1 MANRQKLP
9 RFELQGSSWE
19 ESGLFTASD
28 WRYEALVDY
37 LKLSSSYKLVCEWA
51 RKGSKAIPINAPKDW
66 KQLVKTYED
75 FGDVWRIP
83 ESRWWDSR
91 GKALFGIKAAK
102 SQTFVAGNSDNSTL
116 INSKT
121 ATQSQK
127 TWQDMGKPE
136 CLVLAIPTNQT
147 KQMALKQ
154 INAIV
159 RAGNFVSTNPRLVKP
174 KYELIRSKLREPTI
188 KLGTIALKI
197 YQNGYPLWMIGNQ
210 LDLSPA
216 HHIELDDDGN
226 PHANELNLAEKKIR
240 LQILASKLVAKAELI
255 SENAARGLY
264 PTDTPCRYAIKFES
278 ATRKVGRP
286 SKAR

>member
-1 MANRQKLP
+1 MVNRQKLP

-19 ESGLFTASD
+19 ESGLFAASD

-37 LKLSSSYKLVCEWA
+37 LKLSPSYKLVCEWA
-51 RKGSKAIPINAPKDW
+51 RKGQKALPSNAPKDW
-66 KQLVKTYED
+66 KQIVKTYEN

-83 ESRWWDSR
+83 ESRWWKSR
-91 GKALFGIKAAK
+91 GIALFGIKAAK
-102 SQTFVAGNSDNSTL
+102 AQTFIAGNSDDVHL
-116 INSKT
+116 INSST
-121 ATQSQK
+121 ATQSQN

-159 RAGNFVSTNPRLVKP
+159 RAGNFVSTKPRLIKP

-188 KLGTIALKI
+188 KLGTIALKM
-197 YQNGYPLWMIGNQ
+197 YQNGYPLWLIGTR
-210 LDLSPA
+210 LELSPA
-216 HHIELDDDGN
+216 HHIKLDDEGN
-226 PHANELNLAEKKIR
+226 PDPGELNLADKKIR
-240 LQILASKLVAKAELI
+240 LQILASKLVAKAELLA
-255 SENAARGLY
+255 ENAARGLY
-264 PTDTPCRYAIKFES
+264 PTDATCRYAMKFKS

-286 SKAR
+286 SKSK

>member
-19 ESGLFTASD
+19 ASGLFAASD

-37 LKLSSSYKLVCEWA
+37 LKLSTSYKLVCEWS
-51 RKGSKAIPINAPKDW
+51 RKGSKAVPKNAPKDW
-66 KQLVKTYED
+66 NQLVKAYED

-102 SQTFVAGNSDNSTL
+102 TQTFIVGNSDDATL
-116 INSKT
+116 INSKA
-121 ATQSQK
+121 ATQSQNM
-127 TWQDMGKPE
+127 WQDMGNPE

-154 INAIV
+154 ISAII
-159 RAGNFVSTNPRLVKP
+159 RSNNFVSSKPKLIKP
-174 KYELIRSKLREPTI
+174 KYELVRSKLREPTI
-188 KLGTIALKI
+188 KLGTIALKM
-197 YQNGYPLWMIGNQ
+197 YQNGYPLWLIGNQ
-210 LDLSPA
+210 LELSPA
-216 HHIELDDDGN
+216 HHIKLDDEGN
-226 PHANELNLAEKKIR
+226 PDPGELNLADKKIR

-255 SENAARGLY
+255 AENAARGLY
-264 PTDTPCRYAIKFES
+264 PTDAPCGHAIKFKS

>member
-19 ESGLFTASD
+19 ESGLFAASD

-37 LKLSSSYKLVCEWA
+37 LKLSPSYKLVCEWA
-51 RKGSKAIPINAPKDW
+51 RKGSKAIPKNVPKDW
-66 KQLVKTYED
+66 KLLVKTYED

-83 ESRWWDSR
+83 ESRWWKSR
-91 GKALFGIKAAK
+91 GIALFGIKAAK
-102 SQTFVAGNSDNSTL
+102 AQTFIVGNSDDVHL
-116 INSKT
+116 INGKT
-121 ATQSQK
+121 TAQSQK

-147 KQMALKQ
+147 KQMVLKQ

-159 RAGNFVSTNPRLVKP
+159 RAGNFVSTKPRLIKP

-188 KLGTIALKI
+188 KLGTIALKM
-197 YQNGYPLWMIGNQ
+197 YQLGYPLWLIGNQ
-210 LDLSPA
+210 LELSPA
-216 HHIELDDDGN
+216 HHIELDEQGN
-226 PHANELNLAEKKIR
+226 PNTNELNLSEKKVR

-255 SENAARGLY
+255 AENAARGFY
-264 PTDTPCRYAIKFES
+264 PTDAPNRYAIKFES

-286 SKAR
+286 SKTK

>member
-19 ESGLFTASD
+19 ESGLFAASD

-37 LKLSSSYKLVCEWA
+37 LKLSPSYKLVCEWA
-51 RKGSKAIPINAPKDW
+51 RKRSKAIPPNAPKDW
-66 KQLVKTYED
+66 KQIVKTYED

-83 ESRWWDSR
+83 ESRWWESR

-102 SQTFVAGNSDNSTL
+102 AQTFAIGYSDHAAL
-116 INSKT
+116 ISSKT
-121 ATQSQK
+121 AAQSQK
-127 TWQDMGKPE
+127 MWQDMGSPE
-136 CLVLAIPTNQT
+136 CLVLAIPANQT

-154 INAIV
+154 ITAIV
-159 RAGNFVSTNPRLVKP
+159 RAGNFVSTKPRLIKP

-188 KLGTIALKI
+188 KLGTIALKM

-210 LDLSPA
+210 LGLSPA
-216 HHIELDDDGN
+216 HHIQLNDEGN
-226 PHANELNLAEKKIR
+226 PNANELNLAEKKIR

-255 SENAARGLY
+255 AENAARGLY
-264 PTDTPCRYAIKFES
+264 PTDAPCRYAMKFKS
-278 ATRKVGRP
+278 ATRKAGRP
-286 SKAR
+286 SKTK

>member
-19 ESGLFTASD
+19 ESGLFATSD

-37 LKLSSSYKLVCEWA
+37 LKLSPSYKLVCEWA
-51 RKGSKAIPINAPKDW
+51 KKGKKALPANAPKDW

-83 ESRWWDSR
+83 ESRWWEGR

-102 SQTFVAGNSDNSTL
+102 AQTYIVGNSDDAYL
-116 INSKT
+116 INGEE
-121 ATQSQK
+121 AAQSQK
-127 TWQDMGKPE
+127 TWQDMGNPE
-136 CLVLAIPTNQT
+136 CLLLAIPTNQT

-159 RAGNFVSTNPRLVKP
+159 RAGNFTSTKPRLIKP

-188 KLGTIALKI
+188 KLGTMALKM
-197 YQNGYPLWMIGNQ
+197 YQLGYPLWLIGNQ
-210 LDLSPA
+210 LELSAA
-216 HHIELDDDGN
+216 HHIELDYEGN
-226 PHANELNLAEKKIR
+226 PNANELNLAEKKIR

-255 SENAARGLY
+255 AENAARGLY
-264 PTDTPCRYAIKFES
+264 PTDAACRYAIKFKS

>member
-19 ESGLFTASD
+19 EIGLFAASD
-28 WRYEALVDY
+28 WRYDALVDY
-37 LKLSSSYKLVCEWA
+37 LKLSPSYKLVCEWA
-51 RKGSKAIPINAPKDW
+51 KKGTKAIPKNAPKDW
-66 KQLVKTYED
+66 KLLVNTYVD

-102 SQTFVAGNSDNSTL
+102 AQTFIVGHSDDSHL
-116 INSKT
+116 INSKS

-127 TWQDMGKPE
+127 MWQDMAKPD
-136 CLVLAIPTNQT
+136 CLVIAIPTNQT

-154 INAIV
+154 ISAII
-159 RAGNFVSTNPRLVKP
+159 RSNNFVSSKPKLIKP
-174 KYELIRSKLREPTI
+174 KYELVRSKLREPTI
-188 KLGTIALKI
+188 KLGTIALKM
-197 YQNGYPLWMIGNQ
+197 YQNGLPLWLIGNQ
-210 LDLSPA
+210 LELSPA
-216 HHIELDDDGN
+216 HHIKLDDEGN
-226 PHANELNLAEKKIR
+226 PNANELNLAEKKIR

-255 SENAARGLY
+255 AENAARGLY
-264 PTDTPCRYAIKFES
+264 PTDAPCRYAIKFES

>member
-9 RFELQGSSWE
+9 SFELQGSSWE
-19 ESGLFTASD
+19 ESGLFAASD
-28 WRYEALVDY
+28 WRYEALGDY
-37 LKLSSSYKLVCEWA
+37 LKLSPSYKLVCEWS
-51 RKGSKAIPINAPKDW
+51 RKGSKAIPKNAPKDW

-102 SQTFVAGNSDNSTL
+102 SQTFVVGNSDDSTL

-127 TWQDMGKPE
+127 TWQDMGNPE
-136 CLVLAIPTNQT
+136 CLLLAIPTNQT

-159 RAGNFVSTNPRLVKP
+159 RAGNFTSTKPRLIKP

-188 KLGTIALKI
+188 KLGTMALKM
-197 YQNGYPLWMIGNQ
+197 YQLGYPLWLIGNQ
-210 LDLSPA
+210 LELSAA
-216 HHIELDDDGN
+216 HHIELDYEGN
-226 PHANELNLAEKKIR
+226 PNANELNLAEKKIR

-255 SENAARGLY
+255 AENAARGLY
-264 PTDTPCRYAIKFES
+264 PTDAACRYAIKFKS

>member
-19 ESGLFTASD
+19 ESGLFATSD
-28 WRYEALVDY
+28 WRYDALVDY

-51 RKGSKAIPINAPKDW
+51 RKDRKVLPTNAPKDW
-66 KQLVKTYED
+66 AKLVKTYGD

-91 GKALFGIKAAK
+91 GKVLFGIKAAK
-102 SQTFVAGNSDNSTL
+102 AQTFAIGHSDHAAL
-116 INSKT
+116 INSKS

-127 TWQDMGKPE
+127 TWQDMGNPE
-136 CLVLAIPTNQT
+136 CLLLAIPTNQT

-159 RAGNFVSTNPRLVKP
+159 RAGNFTSTKPRLIKP

-188 KLGTIALKI
+188 KLGTMALKM
-197 YQNGYPLWMIGNQ
+197 YQLGYPLWLIGNQ
-210 LDLSPA
+210 LELSAA
-216 HHIELDDDGN
+216 HHIELDYEGN
-226 PHANELNLAEKKIR
+226 PNANELNLAEKKIR

-255 SENAARGLY
+255 AENAARGLY
-264 PTDTPCRYAIKFES
+264 PTDAACRYAIKFKS

>member
-9 RFELQGSSWE
+9 RFEAQGSSWE
-19 ESGLFTASD
+19 ESGLFATSD

-37 LKLSSSYKLVCEWA
+37 LKLSPSYKLVCEWA
-51 RKGSKAIPINAPKDW
+51 KKGKKALPANAPKDW

-83 ESRWWDSR
+83 ESRWWEGR

-102 SQTFVAGNSDNSTL
+102 AQTYIVGNSDDAYL
-116 INSKT
+116 INSKA
-121 ATQSQK
+121 ATRSQK

-159 RAGNFVSTNPRLVKP
+159 RAGNFTSTKPRLIKP

-188 KLGTIALKI
+188 KLGTMALKM
-197 YQNGYPLWMIGNQ
+197 YQLGYPLWLIGNQ
-210 LDLSPA
+210 LELSAA
-216 HHIELDDDGN
+216 HHIELDYEGN
-226 PHANELNLAEKKIR
+226 PNANELNLAEKKIR

-255 SENAARGLY
+255 AENAARGLY
-264 PTDTPCRYAIKFES
+264 PTDAACRYAIKFKS

>member
-19 ESGLFTASD
+19 ESGLFAASD

-51 RKGSKAIPINAPKDW
+51 RKGSKAIPKNAPKDW
-66 KQLVKTYED
+66 KQLVQTYED
-75 FGDVWRIP
+75 FGDVWRTP
-83 ESRWWDSR
+83 ESRWWNSR
-91 GKALFGIKAAK
+91 GKALFGIEATK
-102 SQTFVAGNSDNSTL
+102 SQTFVVGNSDDSTL

-127 TWQDMGKPE
+127 AWQDMGKPE

-159 RAGNFVSTNPRLVKP
+159 RAGNFVSTKPRLVKP

-226 PHANELNLAEKKIR
+226 PKSNELNLAEKKVR

>member
-19 ESGLFTASD
+19 ESGLFAASD

-37 LKLSSSYKLVCEWA
+37 LKLSPSYKLVCEWA
-51 RKGSKAIPINAPKDW
+51 RKGSKVIPKNAPKDW

-75 FGDVWRIP
+75 FGDVWRIS

-102 SQTFVAGNSDNSTL
+102 AQTFAIGHSDETAL
-116 INSKT
+116 INSKI
-121 ATQSQK
+121 AAQSQN
-127 TWQDMGKPE
+127 TWQDMGTPE

-159 RAGNFVSTNPRLVKP
+159 RAGNFVSTKPKLIKP

-188 KLGTIALKI
+188 KLGIMALKM
-197 YQNGYPLWMIGNQ
+197 YQFGSPLWLIGNR
-210 LDLSPA
+210 LALSPA
-216 HHIELDDDGN
+216 HHIKLDDEGILD
-226 PHANELNLAEKKIR
+226 ANELNLAEKKIR
-240 LQILASKLVAKAELI
+240 LQILASKLVAKSELI
-255 SENAARGLY
+255 AENAARGLY
-264 PTDTPCRYAIKFES
+264 PTDATCRYAIKFES
-278 ATRKVGRP
+278 LTRKVGRP
-286 SKAR
+286 SKTI

>member
-9 RFELQGSSWE
+9 RFEIQGSSWE
-19 ESGLFTASD
+19 KSGLFAAYD

-37 LKLSSSYKLVCEWA
+37 LKLSPSYKLVCEWA
-51 RKGSKAIPINAPKDW
+51 RKGLKALPPNAPKDW
-66 KQLVKTYED
+66 KQVVKTYED

-83 ESRWWDSR
+83 ESRWWNSR

-102 SQTFVAGNSDNSTL
+102 TKTFVIGHSDSAYL
-116 INSKT
+116 INSKN
-121 ATQSQK
+121 AVQSQK
-127 TWQDMGKPE
+127 TWQDMANPE

-154 INAIV
+154 INDIV
-159 RAGNFVSTNPRLVKP
+159 RANNFASTKPRLIQP
-174 KYELIRSKLREPTI
+174 KYELVRSKVREPTI
-188 KLGTIALKI
+188 KLGTIALKM
-197 YQNGYPLWMIGNQ
+197 YQKSYPLWMIGNQ

-216 HHIELDDDGN
+216 HHIELDDEGN
-226 PHANELNLAEKKIR
+226 PNPNELNLAEKKIR

-255 SENAARGLY
+255 AENAARGLY
-264 PTDTPCRYAIKFES
+264 PTDAPCRHAMKFES

-286 SKAR
+286 SKTK

>member
-19 ESGLFTASD
+19 ESGLFAASD
-28 WRYEALVDY
+28 WRYEALGDY
-37 LKLSSSYKLVCEWA
+37 LKLSPSYKLVCEWA
-51 RKGSKAIPINAPKDW
+51 RKGSKALPPNAPKDW
-66 KQLVKTYED
+66 KQIVKTYED

-83 ESRWWDSR
+83 ESRWWKSR
-91 GKALFGIKAAK
+91 GAALFGIKAAK
-102 SQTFVAGNSDNSTL
+102 TQSFVVGNSDATHL
-116 INSKT
+116 INSNT
-121 ATQSQK
+121 AAQSQN

-159 RAGNFVSTNPRLVKP
+159 RAGNFTSTKPRLIKP

-188 KLGTIALKI
+188 KLGTMALKM
-197 YQNGYPLWMIGNQ
+197 YQLGYPLWLIGNQ
-210 LDLSPA
+210 LELSAA
-216 HHIELDDDGN
+216 HHIELDYEGN
-226 PHANELNLAEKKIR
+226 PNANELNLAEKKIR

-255 SENAARGLY
+255 AENAARGLY
-264 PTDTPCRYAIKFES
+264 PTDAACRYAIKFKS

>member
-1 MANRQKLP
+1 MTNRQKLP
-9 RFELQGSSWE
+9 RFESQESHWE
-19 ESGLFTASD
+19 ESGLFAASD
-28 WRYEALVDY
+28 WRYDALIDY
-37 LKLSSSYKLVCEWA
+37 LKLSPSYQLVCEWA
-51 RKGSKAIPINAPKDW
+51 RKGKKALPANAPKDW
-66 KQLVKTYED
+66 QQIVKTYED

-102 SQTFVAGNSDNSTL
+102 AQTFAVGYSDEATL
-116 INSKT
+116 INSST
-121 ATQSQK
+121 ATQSRN

-159 RAGNFVSTNPRLVKP
+159 RAGNFVCTKPKLIRP

-188 KLGTIALKI
+188 KLGTIALKM
-197 YQNGYPLWMIGNQ
+197 YQNGYPLWLIGTR
-210 LDLSPA
+210 LELSPA
-216 HHIELDDDGN
+216 HHIKLDDKGN
-226 PHANELNLAEKKIR
+226 PDPGELNLADKKIR

-255 SENAARGLY
+255 AENAARGLY
-264 PTDTPCRYAIKFES
+264 PTDAPCRYAMKFKS

-286 SKAR
+286 SKSK

>member
-9 RFELQGSSWE
+9 RFVLQGSSWE
-19 ESGLFTASD
+19 ESGLFAASD

-37 LKLSSSYKLVCEWA
+37 LKLSPSYKLVCEWA
-51 RKGSKAIPINAPKDW
+51 RKGSKVIPKNAPKDW

-75 FGDVWRIP
+75 FGDVWRIS

-102 SQTFVAGNSDNSTL
+102 AQTFAIGHSDETAL
-116 INSKT
+116 INSKI
-121 ATQSQK
+121 AAQSQN
-127 TWQDMGKPE
+127 TWQDMGTPE

-159 RAGNFVSTNPRLVKP
+159 RAGNFVSTKPKLIKP

-188 KLGTIALKI
+188 KLGIMALKM
-197 YQNGYPLWMIGNQ
+197 YQFGSPLWLIGNR
-210 LDLSPA
+210 LALSPA
-216 HHIELDDDGN
+216 HHIKLDDEGILD
-226 PHANELNLAEKKIR
+226 ANELNLAEKKIR

-255 SENAARGLY
+255 AENAARGLY
-264 PTDTPCRYAIKFES
+264 PTDATCRYAIKFES
-278 ATRKVGRP
+278 LTRKVGRP
-286 SKAR
+286 SKTI

>member
-9 RFELQGSSWE
+9 RFELQGSRWE
-19 ESGLFTASD
+19 ESGLFATSD
-28 WRYEALVDY
+28 WRYDALVDY

-51 RKGSKAIPINAPKDW
+51 RKDRKVLPTNAPKDW
-66 KQLVKTYED
+66 AKLVKTYGD

-91 GKALFGIKAAK
+91 GKVLFGIKAAK
-102 SQTFVAGNSDNSTL
+102 AQTFAIGHSDHAAL
-116 INSKT
+116 INSKS

-127 TWQDMGKPE
+127 TWQDMGNPE
-136 CLVLAIPTNQT
+136 CLLLAIPTNQT

-159 RAGNFVSTNPRLVKP
+159 RAGNFTSTKPRLIKP

-188 KLGTIALKI
+188 KLGTMALKM
-197 YQNGYPLWMIGNQ
+197 YQLGYPLWLIGNQ

-216 HHIELDDDGN
+216 HHIKLDDEGN
-226 PHANELNLAEKKIR
+226 PNANELNLAEKKIR

-255 SENAARGLY
+255 AENAARGLY
-264 PTDTPCRYAIKFES
+264 PTDAACRYAIKFKS

>member
-1 MANRQKLP
+1 MTNRQKLP

-19 ESGLFTASD
+19 ESGLFAASD

-37 LKLSSSYKLVCEWA
+37 LKLSPSYKLVCEWA
-51 RKGSKAIPINAPKDW
+51 RKGSKAIPKNAPKDW
-66 KQLVKTYED
+66 KLLVKTYEN

-83 ESRWWDSR
+83 ESRWWDIR

-102 SQTFVAGNSDNSTL
+102 TQTFAIGNSDEAAL

-121 ATQSQK
+121 AVKSQK
-127 TWQDMGKPE
+127 MWQDMGKPE

-154 INAIV
+154 ISAIV
-159 RAGNFVSTNPRLVKP
+159 RANTFVSSNPKLVKS

-197 YQNGYPLWMIGNQ
+197 YRNGSPLWMIGNQ
-210 LDLSPA
+210 LYLSPA
-216 HHIELDDDGN
+216 HHIELDEDGH
-226 PHANELNLAEKKIR
+226 PSTNELNLSEKKVR

-255 SENAARGLY
+255 AENAARGFY
-264 PTDTPCRYAIKFES
+264 PTDTPCRHAIKFES

>member
-19 ESGLFTASD
+19 ESGLFAASD

-37 LKLSSSYKLVCEWA
+37 LKLSPSYKLVCEWV
-51 RKGSKAIPINAPKDW
+51 RKGSKAIPKNAPKDW
-66 KQLVKTYED
+66 KRLVKTYED

-83 ESRWWDSR
+83 ESRWWESR

-102 SQTFVAGNSDNSTL
+102 AQTFAIGHSDEAAL
-116 INSKT
+116 INSKLE
-121 ATQSQK
+121 ALSQK
-127 TWQDMGKPE
+127 TWQDMGNPE

-154 INAIV
+154 ISAII
-159 RAGNFVSTNPRLVKP
+159 RANNFVISKPKLVKP
-174 KYELIRSKLREPTI
+174 SYELVRSKLREPTI
-188 KLGTIALKI
+188 KLGTMALKM
-197 YQNGYPLWMIGNQ
+197 YQFGSPLWLIGNR
-210 LDLSPA
+210 LELSPA
-216 HHIELDDDGN
+216 HYIKFDNEGNLD
-226 PHANELNLAEKKIR
+226 ANEVNLADKKIR

-264 PTDTPCRYAIKFES
+264 PTDAPCRHVMKFES

-286 SKAR
+286 SKTK

>member
-9 RFELQGSSWE
+9 LFELQGSSWE
-19 ESGLFTASD
+19 ESGLFAASD

-37 LKLSSSYKLVCEWA
+37 LKLSPSYKLICEWA

-66 KQLVKTYED
+66 KQLVKTHED

-102 SQTFVAGNSDNSTL
+102 AQTFIVGNSNGSSL

-121 ATQSQK
+121 STQSQK
-127 TWQDMGKPE
+127 TWQDMGNPE

-154 INAIV
+154 ITAIV
-159 RAGNFVSTNPRLVKP
+159 RADNFASTKPKMIKP

-188 KLGTIALKI
+188 KLGTIALKM

-210 LDLSPA
+210 LALSPA
-216 HHIELDDDGN
+216 HHIELDDEGN
-226 PHANELNLAEKKIR
+226 PNANELNLAEKKVR
-240 LQILASKLVAKAELI
+240 LQILASKLVTKAELI
-255 SENAARGLY
+255 AENVARGLY
-264 PTDTPCRYAIKFES
+264 PTDAPNRYAIKFES

>member
-1 MANRQKLP
+1 MANRSKLP

-19 ESGLFTASD
+19 ESGLFAASD

-37 LKLSSSYKLVCEWA
+37 LKLSPSYKLVCEWA
-51 RKGSKAIPINAPKDW
+51 RKGSKAIPKNSPKDW

-102 SQTFVAGNSDNSTL
+102 AQTFAIGNSDEAAL
-116 INSKT
+116 INSAT
-121 ATQSQK
+121 AAQSQN

-147 KQMALKQ
+147 KQIALKQ
-154 INAIV
+154 ISAII
-159 RAGNFVSTNPRLVKP
+159 RANTFVSSKPKLVKP

-188 KLGTIALKI
+188 KLGTIALRM
-197 YQNGYPLWMIGNQ
+197 YQNCYPLWVIGNQ
-210 LDLSPA
+210 LALSPA
-216 HHIELDDDGN
+216 HHIELDDEGN
-226 PHANELNLAEKKIR
+226 PNGTEMNLAEKKIR
-240 LQILASKLVAKAELI
+240 LQILASKLVAKADLI
-255 SENAARGLY
+255 AENAARGLY
-264 PTDTPCRYAIKFES
+264 PTDAPCRYAIRFES
-278 ATRKVGRP
+278 VNRKVGRP

>member
-19 ESGLFTASD
+19 ESGLFAASD
-28 WRYEALVDY
+28 WRYEALGDY
-37 LKLSSSYKLVCEWA
+37 LKLSPSYKLVCEWA
-51 RKGSKAIPINAPKDW
+51 RKGSKAIPPNAPKDW
-66 KQLVKTYED
+66 KQIVKTYED

-102 SQTFVAGNSDNSTL
+102 AQTFAIGHSDHAAL
-116 INSKT
+116 INSKS

-154 INAIV
+154 ISAIV
-159 RAGNFVSTNPRLVKP
+159 RANTFVDSKPKLVKP
-174 KYELIRSKLREPTI
+174 KYELISSKLREPTI
-188 KLGTIALKI
+188 KLGTIALKM
-197 YQNGYPLWMIGNQ
+197 YQNDYPLWMIGNQ
-210 LDLSPA
+210 LALSPA
-216 HHIELDDDGN
+216 HHIELDDEGN
-226 PHANELNLAEKKIR
+226 PNANELNLAEKKIR

-255 SENAARGLY
+255 AENAARGLY
-264 PTDTPCRYAIKFES
+264 PTDAPNRYAIKFES

-286 SKAR
+286 SKAK

>member
-19 ESGLFTASD
+19 ESGLFAASD

-37 LKLSSSYKLVCEWA
+37 LKLSPSYKLVCERA
-51 RKGSKAIPINAPKDW
+51 RKGSKAIPPNAPKDW
-66 KQLVKTYED
+66 KQIVKTYED

-102 SQTFVAGNSDNSTL
+102 AQTFAIGHSDEAAL
-116 INSKT
+116 INSNIS
-121 ATQSQK
+121 AQSQK
-127 TWQDMGKPE
+127 TWQDMGTPE
-136 CLVLAIPTNQT
+136 CLLLAIPTNQT

-159 RAGNFVSTNPRLVKP
+159 RAVNFESTKQRLIKP

-188 KLGTIALKI
+188 KLGTMALKM
-197 YQNGYPLWMIGNQ
+197 YQFGLPLWLIGNQ
-210 LDLSPA
+210 LALSPA
-216 HHIELDDDGN
+216 HRIELDDEGN
-226 PHANELNLAEKKIR
+226 PNANELNLAEKKVR

-264 PTDTPCRYAIKFES
+264 PTDAPCRYAIKFKS

-286 SKAR
+286 SKAK